1 MDWKERTTLIVVL
14 VFLKVIVENLLIYLL
29 LGRVSS
35 RIGLDKGLL
44 HEISV
49 ERRISKL
56 GKDLDES
63 WIAVFAALRAM
74 EALS

>member
-1 MDWKERTTLIVVL
+1 MDGKERATLIVVL

-35 RIGLDKGLL
+35 RIGLDKGFL

-56 GKDLDES
+56 GKDLDKS